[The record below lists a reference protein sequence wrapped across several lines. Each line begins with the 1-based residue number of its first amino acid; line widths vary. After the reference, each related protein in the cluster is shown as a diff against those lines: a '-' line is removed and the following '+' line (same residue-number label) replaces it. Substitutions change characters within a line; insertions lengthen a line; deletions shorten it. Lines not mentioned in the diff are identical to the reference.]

1 MTQFVFANNINTQL
15 ADAVTATDTVLTL
28 GSSLGLPTLA
38 TGEMM
43 PVTLV
48 SLTSTEICYATAIN
62 GANLT
67 VLRGQENTAAQPWAV
82 GATVIVTPTAGTV
95 APVNGNPL
103 TEFQASPAQNPSDV
117 VQLAQV
123 SPGLPIG
130 ATMSS
135 TSLTDITAT
144 TGTFTAPCNGYA
156 MIFGYGQSS
165 ESNASGGP
173 VSGGLSAS
181 LVGLV
186 PLAGLRNTAY
196 GSYETAYLPMTTGQ
210 QSTFSFNMQ
219 TSTAGALDAFV
230 TVMFIP
236 TP

>member
-15 ADAVTATDTVLTL
+15 AAAVTATDTVLTL

-82 GATVIVTPTAGTV
+82 GATVIAAPTAGTV
-95 APVNGNPL
+95 APVNGNPDN
-103 TEFQASPAQNPSDV
+103 EFQVAPAQNPADA

-123 SPGLPIG
+123 SQALPLG
-130 ATMSS
+130 GTASS
-135 TSLTDITAT
+135 TSLTDLTAT
-144 TGTFTAPCNGYA
+144 TATFTAPSKGYA

-165 ESNASGGP
+165 TANVVGGP
-173 VSGGLSAS
+173 VSGGLNAS
-181 LVGLV
+181 LAGMI
-186 PLAGLRNTAY
+186 PLAGIRNTAY
-196 GSYETAYLPMTTGQ
+196 TSYETAYLPMTAGQ
-210 QSTFSFNMQ
+210 ESTFSFNMQ

>member
-1 MTQFVFANNINTQL
+1 MTQFVFANNIKTQL

-48 SLTSTEICYATAIN
+48 SLTSTEICYATVIN

-95 APVNGNPL
+95 APVNGNPDN
-103 TEFQASPAQNPSDV
+103 EFQVAPAQNPADA

-123 SPGLPIG
+123 SQALPLAG
-130 ATMSS
+130 TASS
-135 TSLTDITAT
+135 TSLTDLTAT
-144 TGTFTAPCNGYA
+144 TATFTAPSNGYA

-165 ESNASGGP
+165 TANVDGGP

-181 LVGLV
+181 LAGMV
-186 PLAGLRNTAY
+186 PLAALRNTAY
-196 GSYETAYLPMTTGQ
+196 TSYETAYLPMTAGQ
-210 QSTFSFNMQ
+210 ESTFSFNMQ
-219 TSTAGALDAFV
+219 TNTAGALDAFV

>member
-82 GATVIVTPTAGTV
+82 GATVIAAPTAGST
-95 APVNGNPL
+95 AAVNGNPGN
-103 TEFQASPAQNPSDV
+103 EFQVAQAQNPEDAV
-117 VQLAQV
+117 PLAQV
-123 SPGLPIG
+123 TQVVPIG
-130 ATMSS
+130 ASDTATDG
-135 TSLTDITAT
+135 TSAIAT

-156 MIFGYGQSS
+156 MVFGYGQNTEPNSTT
-165 ESNASGGP
+165 P
-173 VSGGLSAS
+173 PGLSAS
-181 LVGLV
+181 LAGLV
-186 PLAGLRNTAY
+186 ALTGLNFTAY
-196 GSYETAYLPMTTGQ
+196 GAYETAYLPMTTGQ

-230 TVMFIP
+230 TVMFVP